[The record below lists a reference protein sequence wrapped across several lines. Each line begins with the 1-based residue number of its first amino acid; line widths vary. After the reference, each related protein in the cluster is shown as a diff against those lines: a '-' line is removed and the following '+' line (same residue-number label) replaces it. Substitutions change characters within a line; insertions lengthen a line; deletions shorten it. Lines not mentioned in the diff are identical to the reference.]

1 MLDLEAPR
9 GVESAT
15 LPVRPRTPERN
26 DVIHATLEVPLLDA
40 ASPNILRS
48 LAARLGAPF
57 ARSRQVP
64 RCSLSAASR
73 QIAQGDGHAFAE
85 RPHNSRDISVATL
98 PLAS

>member
-57 ARSRQVP
+57 AIPPSTTMQ
-64 RCSLSAASR
+64 L
-73 QIAQGDGHAFAE
+73 E
-85 RPHNSRDISVATL
+85 RRFQTNSSG
-98 PLAS
+98 